1 MCLIL
6 RKKIKITKSNRHLII
21 SLLNHMGFKA
31 KYLLKMI
38 ATSKLTMDM
47 KLVYIY
53 MNIPETVSECWINSI
68 IDFENII
75 TSIDIVTFD
84 TAEAQRAVG
93 KSINEQNS
101 RFSSAKK
108 EEERIRAL
116 NKKANLEKI
125 YENLLQGADSL
136 KSFYIK
142 IYVKD
147 ETLSKLNTK
156 ISTITGK
163 LKGKGFKTV
172 IAPNEQFFEWQ
183 SLYLPA
189 RIYNQGLYKREGKT
203 AFTETI
209 AGGNPFNFADF
220 KDPKGTYY
228 GLTFAGRRG
237 VVLLDVFN
245 ASEKRTSYNH
255 VIVGKSGSGKS
266 TFLKKMLID
275 RAMRG
280 DSVWIFDVMGEFT
293 EIINDLN
300 GKTIDVN
307 GSNANRINTL
317 EIFKTSENIETVL
330 AQHFSKIEIIYSLLV
345 PDSTIFEKN
354 LLTDTIKDVY
364 KAKGIFKEGDLLEF
378 TKPLS
383 EFKSSDFPI
392 FSDVVNVI
400 NERIEENKEKKYMY
414 DTVKTYKKI
423 QMGLRTLTEEY
434 GSIFNR
440 FTSIENL
447 DNEKI
452 LSFNLNEIKEMKD
465 EIVSE
470 VLFNFLLLSWSKI
483 NVKGNK
489 MKKLYEK
496 GNIDEDNIEH
506 SLLVIDEAHRIIN
519 SKRAKEVELLLQ
531 FVREGRK
538 LFAGLALASQGILDF
553 VPENADT
560 ESLSKMKTLFEQS
573 QYKWIFNQDNNARKR
588 LYEIFGESLSESDI
602 ANIPKQK
609 KGEVTF
615 VMGEETI
622 RFKVDLSS
630 EELIECS
637 KGGGK

>member
-1 MCLIL
+1 M
-6 RKKIKITKSNRHLII
+6 
-21 SLLNHMGFKA
+21 
-31 KYLLKMI
+31 
-38 ATSKLTMDM
+38 SKLTMDM
-47 KLVYIY
+47 KHVYIF
-53 MNIPETVSECWINSI
+53 MIIPETVKECWLNPI
-68 IDFENII
+68 IDFKNII
-75 TSIDIVTFD
+75 TSIDIITFD

-101 RFSSAKK
+101 RINSAKK
-108 EEERIRAL
+108 EEERLRAL

-136 KSFYIK
+136 KNFYIK
-142 IYVKD
+142 IYVK
-147 ETLSKLNTK
+147 EKTLQKLNTK
-156 ISTITGK
+156 ISTIAGK
-163 LKGKGFKTV
+163 LKGKSFKTV
-172 IAPNEQFFEWQ
+172 IAPNEQFFEWR

-203 AFTETI
+203 AFNETL

-245 ASEKRTSYNH
+245 ASAKRTSYNH

-293 EIINDLN
+293 EIINDLG

-307 GSNANRINTL
+307 GSNTNRINTL
-317 EIFKTSENIETVL
+317 EIFKTSDNIETVL

-354 LLTDTIKDVY
+354 LLTDIIKDVY
-364 KAKGIFKEGDLLEF
+364 KTKGILKKSDLLEF

-392 FSDVVNVI
+392 FSDIVKVI

-434 GSIFNR
+434 GNIFNG

-447 DNEKI
+447 DKEKI
-452 LSFNLNEIKEMKD
+452 LSFNLNDIKEMKD
-465 EIVSE
+465 EIVSG

-489 MKKLYEK
+489 MKNLYEK
-496 GNIDEDNIEH
+496 GNIDEDDIEH
-506 SLLVIDEAHRIIN
+506 SLLIIDEAHRIIN

-553 VPENADT
+553 VPENASS

-609 KGEVTF
+609 KGEVTLT
-615 VMGEETI
+615 MGDETI
-622 RFKVDLSS
+622 RFKVDLSR

-637 KGGGK
+637 KGGGKNE

>member
-1 MCLIL
+1 
-6 RKKIKITKSNRHLII
+6 
-21 SLLNHMGFKA
+21 
-31 KYLLKMI
+31 
-38 ATSKLTMDM
+38 M

-53 MNIPETVSECWINSI
+53 MNIPETVRECWINSI

-84 TAEAQRAVG
+84 IAEAQRAVG

-125 YENLLQGADSL
+125 YENLLQGVDSL

-142 IYVKD
+142 IYVKA
-147 ETLSKLNTK
+147 ESLSKLNIK
-156 ISTITGK
+156 ISTIIGK

-172 IAPNEQFFEWQ
+172 IAANEQFFEWR

-203 AFTETI
+203 AFTETL

-245 ASEKRTSYNH
+245 ASAKRTSYNH

-293 EIINDLN
+293 EIINDLG

-307 GSNANRINTL
+307 GSNTNRINTL
-317 EIFKTSENIETVL
+317 EIFKTSDNIETVL

-354 LLTDTIKDVY
+354 LLTDIIKDVY
-364 KAKGIFKEGDLLEF
+364 KTKGILKKSDLLEF

-392 FSDVVNVI
+392 FSDIVKVI
-400 NERIEENKEKKYMY
+400 NKRIEENKEKKYMY

-434 GSIFNR
+434 GNIFNG

-447 DNEKI
+447 DKEKI
-452 LSFNLNEIKEMKD
+452 LSFNLNDIKEMKD
-465 EIVSE
+465 EIVSG

-489 MKKLYEK
+489 MKNLYEK
-496 GNIDEDNIEH
+496 GNIDEDDIEH
-506 SLLVIDEAHRIIN
+506 SLLIIDEAHRIIN

-553 VPENADT
+553 VPENASS

-573 QYKWIFNQDNNARKR
+573 QYKWIFNQDNNARKK

-609 KGEVTF
+609 KGEVTLT
-615 VMGEETI
+615 MGDETI
-622 RFKVDLSS
+622 RFKVDLSR

>member
-1 MCLIL
+1 M
-6 RKKIKITKSNRHLII
+6 
-21 SLLNHMGFKA
+21 
-31 KYLLKMI
+31 
-38 ATSKLTMDM
+38 SKLTMDM
-47 KLVYIY
+47 KHVYIF
-53 MNIPETVSECWINSI
+53 MIIPETVKECWLNQI
-68 IDFENII
+68 IDFKNII
-75 TSIDIVTFD
+75 TSIDIITFD
-84 TAEAQRAVG
+84 TAEAQRVVG
-93 KSINEQNS
+93 KSINEQSS
-101 RFSSAKK
+101 RINSAKK
-108 EEERIRAL
+108 EEEILRAS

-136 KSFYIK
+136 KNFYIK
-142 IYVKD
+142 IYVK
-147 ETLSKLNTK
+147 EKTLQKLNTK
-156 ISTITGK
+156 ISTIVGK

-183 SLYLPA
+183 SLYLPS

-237 VVLLDVFN
+237 IVLLDVFN

-280 DSVWIFDVMGEFT
+280 DSVWIFDVMGEFS
-293 EIINDLN
+293 EIINDLG

-307 GSNANRINTL
+307 GSSTNKINTL
-317 EIFKTSENIETVL
+317 EIFKTSDNIETVL

-392 FSDVVNVI
+392 FSDVVKVI

-434 GSIFNR
+434 GSIFNG

-447 DNEKI
+447 DDEKI
-452 LSFNLNEIKEMKD
+452 LSFNLNDIKEMKD
-465 EIVSE
+465 EIVSG

-496 GNIDEDNIEH
+496 NEIDEDNIEH

-602 ANIPKQK
+602 SNIPKQK
-609 KGEVTF
+609 KGEVTL

>member
-1 MCLIL
+1 
-6 RKKIKITKSNRHLII
+6 
-21 SLLNHMGFKA
+21 
-31 KYLLKMI
+31 
-38 ATSKLTMDM
+38 M

-53 MNIPETVSECWINSI
+53 MNIPETVRECWINSI

-84 TAEAQRAVG
+84 IAEAQRAVG

-125 YENLLQGADSL
+125 YENLLQGVDSL

-142 IYVKD
+142 IYVKA
-147 ETLSKLNTK
+147 ESLSKLNIK
-156 ISTITGK
+156 ISTIIGK

-172 IAPNEQFFEWQ
+172 IAANEQFFEWQ

-189 RIYNQGLYKREGKT
+189 KISNQGLYKREGKT

-220 KDPKGTYY
+220 KDPKGSYY

-237 VVLLDVFN
+237 VVLLDIFN
-245 ASEKRTSYNH
+245 ANDKRTSYNH

-266 TFLKKMLID
+266 TFLKKILID
-275 RAMRG
+275 RAMRN
-280 DSVWIFDVMGEFT
+280 DSIWIFDIMGEFT
-293 EIINDLN
+293 EIINDLG

-307 GSNANRINTL
+307 GSSTNKINTL
-317 EIFKTSENIETVL
+317 EIFKTSDNIETVL

-364 KAKGIFKEGDLLEF
+364 KTKGIFKEGDLLEF
-378 TKPLS
+378 SKPLS

-392 FSDVVNVI
+392 FSDVVKVI

-434 GSIFNR
+434 GSIFNG

-447 DNEKI
+447 DNKKI
-452 LSFNLNEIKEMKD
+452 LSFNLNDIKEMKD
-465 EIVSE
+465 EIVSG
-470 VLFNFLLLSWSKI
+470 VLFNFLLLSWSKV

-489 MKKLYEK
+489 MKHLYEK

-506 SLLVIDEAHRIIN
+506 SLLMIDEAHRIIN

-573 QYKWIFNQDNNARKR
+573 QYKWIFNQDNNAKKR
-588 LYEIFGESLSESDI
+588 LEEIFGESLSESDI
-602 ANIPKQK
+602 TNIPKQK
-609 KGEVTF
+609 KGEVTLA
-615 VMGEETI
+615 MGEETI
-622 RFKVDLSS
+622 RFKIDLSR
-630 EELIECS
+630 EELTECS

>member
-1 MCLIL
+1 
-6 RKKIKITKSNRHLII
+6 
-21 SLLNHMGFKA
+21 
-31 KYLLKMI
+31 
-38 ATSKLTMDM
+38 M

-101 RFSSAKK
+101 RFNSAKK

-116 NKKANLEKI
+116 NKKASLEKI

-142 IYVKD
+142 IYIKAK
-147 ETLSKLNTK
+147 TLSKLNTK
-156 ISTITGK
+156 ISTIIGK

-172 IAPNEQFFEWQ
+172 IAANEQFFEWQ

-189 RIYNQGLYKREGKT
+189 KISNQGLYKREGKT

-220 KDPKGTYY
+220 KDPKGSYY

-237 VVLLDVFN
+237 VVLLDIFN
-245 ASEKRTSYNH
+245 ANDKRTSYNH

-266 TFLKKMLID
+266 TFLKKILID
-275 RAMRG
+275 RAMRN
-280 DSVWIFDVMGEFT
+280 DSIWIFDIMGEFT
-293 EIINDLN
+293 EIINDLG

-307 GSNANRINTL
+307 GSSTNKINTL
-317 EIFKTSENIETVL
+317 EIFKTSDNIETVL

-364 KAKGIFKEGDLLEF
+364 KTKGIFKEGDLLEF
-378 TKPLS
+378 SKPLS

-392 FSDVVNVI
+392 FSDVVKVI

-434 GSIFNR
+434 GSIFNG

-447 DNEKI
+447 DNKKI
-452 LSFNLNEIKEMKD
+452 LSFNLNDIKEMKD
-465 EIVSE
+465 EIVSG

-496 GNIDEDNIEH
+496 NEIDEDNIEH

-519 SKRAKEVELLLQ
+519 SKREKEVELLLQ

-588 LYEIFGESLSESDI
+588 LEEIFGESLSESDI

-609 KGEVTF
+609 KGEVTLA
-615 VMGEETI
+615 MGEETI
-622 RFKVDLSS
+622 RFKIDLSS